1 MQNKPNYGRLYS
13 ASDLVAYLG
22 CHHRTELDLKR
33 LNGWDKKPKDADDA
47 TQLIQNYGDRH
58 EREYLHELIER
69 GLNVVQIDKETPLE
83 IQLQQTDAAIRGGA
97 DVIFQ
102 ATLIQPPFIGYAD
115 FFIKVP
121 GQSKLG
127 DYHYEVIDTKLAKSS
142 RGKFVMQ
149 LCLYAEMLAEIQ
161 GVMPK
166 QLHIVLGK
174 LDPEEARLKGLDPH
188 RSNTTVLQTRD
199 YYDYF
204 KVTKEHF
211 LSYISKLEQQPP
223 VVATLP
229 EPVKACDLCGWA
241 DHCTSYWSETDHLSQ
256 VAGIRKDQIIKLQSQ
271 GVQTMKS
278 LSELNISIPGISNT
292 VLHRIKK
299 QAELQLNP
307 KIAPKTG
314 KDDPLRYEYLQ
325 PSPTK
330 ATGFALLP
338 EPNEGDLY
346 FDMEGFPYEVGGL
359 EYLFGLGWRDPA
371 NPKHK
376 DDPIQVSFTPFW
388 AHNRKDEK
396 KAFEAFMDHVQ
407 AHLKKYPN
415 AHIYHYAPYEKTAIQ
430 RLSSIHNTRT
440 EFRDQLL
447 REGRL
452 VDLYRVVASGLQ
464 LALPSYSI
472 KYVETYYR
480 KPREGDVVNAG
491 ASIVEYE
498 KFRNSDS
505 QELRDQILKGIQ
517 QYNEDDVDSTWRLHV
532 WLEHIRQNDTPYFVK
547 EVEPVQEETQDAPH
561 LVSEQQVDAW
571 LFAQPESLKIKATAV
586 AELLKLILSFYWRAK
601 LPSLWRMF
609 QKQELDEIELIED
622 RECLALLEYTG
633 NSEKV
638 EKSVRYY
645 YTVPEQESKLS
656 KGSNVKCL
664 TDNLAASNFDFNEEK
679 GICSFTRSSRSPAP
693 PAIVSLAIN
702 DDVPTKS
709 KQDSI
714 VRFIASLAA
723 NPLLSNPRLDIL
735 MQNLPRLLNKSEGS
749 SVVDVANTE
758 ELTVAIE
765 NLMDSYLVIQG
776 PPGTG
781 KTFNASKAITHL
793 LKIGKKVAVT
803 SNSHAAINNLL
814 KATYEEL
821 NAVGLN
827 KVIVA
832 TREDKTLPEGI
843 QVCSSRQLDSSI
855 HDLSGGTAWA
865 YCVEEQTEQW
875 DYLFIDEAS
884 QVSLADLLAAGS
896 CAKNIILLG
905 DQMQLSQPVQGTHP
919 GKSGL
924 SSLDYLMNDHP
935 TVPSDRGIFLEHTY
949 RMHPEICKP
958 ISRGVYEDRLGSNPN
973 CAVQKIILNEHAHSA
988 LKPFGISYVPVAHQG
1003 RSQVS
1008 SEEAKTI
1015 KAIYESL
1022 LKQKWMNKDGETQ
1035 PITEK
1040 DILIVAPYNAQRIE
1054 LRKELGERARIGTVD
1069 KFQGQEA
1076 TVAIFSMTSSDR
1088 ENIPRGLDFL
1098 FSKNRLNVAL
1108 SRAKCLALMVASP
1121 ELEQIECDKVD
1132 DMKLLN
1138 FYTQIIN
1145 ASTHA

>member
-1 MQNKPNYGRLYS
+1 MQNKPKYGRLYS

-58 EREYLHELIER
+58 EREYLQELIQS
-69 GLNVVQIDKETPLE
+69 GLSVVQIDKDAPLE
-83 IQLQQTDAAIRGGA
+83 IQLQRTDEALRSGA

-166 QLHIVLGK
+166 RLHIVLGK
-174 LDPEEARLKGLDPH
+174 LDPEEARLKGLDPN
-188 RSNTTVLQTRD
+188 RSNTTELQTRD

-204 KVTKEHF
+204 KVTKKHF
-211 LSYISKLEQQPP
+211 LNYIAKLEQHPP
-223 VVATLP
+223 TVATLP
-229 EPVKACDLCGWA
+229 ERVKACDLCGWA
-241 DHCTSYWSETDHLSQ
+241 DHCSSYWSETDHLSQ
-256 VAGIRKDQIIKLQSQ
+256 VAGIRKDQIIKLNSS
-271 GVQTMKS
+271 GVHTMKA
-278 LSELNISIPGISNT
+278 LSQLNTFIPGISNT
-292 VLHRIKK
+292 VLDKIKK
-299 QAELQLNP
+299 QAELQVTRTTAEGT
-307 KIAPKTG
+307 KRI
-314 KDDPLRYEYLQ
+314 EYIE

-359 EYLFGLGWRDPA
+359 EYLFGVGWRDPA
-371 NPKHK
+371 NPVHK

-388 AHNRKDEK
+388 AHSRKEEK
-396 KAFEAFMDHVQ
+396 KAFEDFMDHVQ

-452 VDLYRVVASGLQ
+452 IDLYRVVASGLQ

-498 KFRNSDS
+498 KFRNCES
-505 QELRDQILKGIQ
+505 QEVRNHILEAIQ
-517 QYNEDDVDSTWRLHV
+517 KYNEDDVDSTWRLHV
-532 WLEHIRQNDTPYFVK
+532 WLEQIRKSDIPYFVK
-547 EVEPVQEETQDAPH
+547 EVEPVREESQDAPH
-561 LVSEQQVDAW
+561 LLSEQQIDTW
-571 LFAQPESLKIKATAV
+571 LFAQPESRKVKATAV

-638 EKSVRYY
+638 ANSIRYY
-645 YTVPEQESKLS
+645 FSVPEQESKLS
-656 KGSNVKCL
+656 TGSNVKCL
-664 TDNLAASNFDFNEEK
+664 TDNLAASNFEINEEE

-693 PAIVSLAIN
+693 PHIVSLAIN

-714 VRFIASLAA
+714 VRFITSLAE
-723 NPLLSNPRLDIL
+723 NPTQSNPRLDIL
-735 MQNLPRLLNKSEGS
+735 MQEFPRLLNKQAGS
-749 SVVDVANTE
+749 SVVDIANTE
-758 ELTVAIE
+758 QLTSAIE
-765 NLMDSYLVIQG
+765 NLQNSYLVIQG

-781 KTFNASKAITHL
+781 KTFSASKAITHL
-793 LKIGKKVAVT
+793 LKAGKKVAVT

-814 KATYEEL
+814 IATHKEL
-821 NAVGLN
+821 NAVGLS
-827 KVIVA
+827 KVIAA
-832 TREDKTLPEGI
+832 TRADESLPQGI
-843 QVCSSRQLDSSI
+843 QVCSSRELNSNI

-865 YCVEEQTEQW
+865 YCVEEQTAQW

-924 SSLDYLMNDHP
+924 SSLDYLMNDHA

-958 ISRGVYEDRLGSNPN
+958 ISKGVYEDRLESNPD

-988 LKPFGISYVPVAHQG
+988 LKPFGISYVPVLHQG
-1003 RSQVS
+1003 RSQAS
-1008 SEEAKTI
+1008 TEEAKTI
-1015 KAIYESL
+1015 KAVYESL
-1022 LKQKWMNKDGETQ
+1022 LQQKWMNKYGEIQ
-1035 PITEK
+1035 PITEN

-1054 LRKELGERARIGTVD
+1054 LRKELGTLARIGTVD

-1076 TVAIFSMTSSDR
+1076 AVAIFSMTSSDR

-1108 SRAKCLALMVASP
+1108 SRAKCLALLVASP

-1132 DMKLLN
+1132 DMRLLN
-1138 FYTQIIN
+1138 FYTQIID
-1145 ASTHA
+1145 ASSGH